1 MPPLTQD
8 RQAVDNRA
16 PISRWDTIGTYANA
30 AACRTELDKLTVLI
44 RDNITRSVLQTRVMS
59 GKCLA
64 ADDPRLHSDNF
75 EMY

>member
-1 MPPLTQD
+1 MVEKKIPL
-8 RQAVDNRA
+8 
-16 PISRWDTIGTYANA
+16 SRWDTIGSYDNA
-30 AACRTELDKLTVLI
+30 AKCKSELAKLTALLA
-44 RDNITRSVLQTRVMS
+44 DNISLSVIQQRVLA